1 MSSAFN
7 YYQIYK
13 PYKMLSQFVQIPK
26 KRTLSNLDFIFADG
40 TNALG
45 RLDDNSEG
53 LLLLTNDKKVNRLL
67 MNPEN
72 KHERVYWV
80 QVHGEVKQN
89 TLEQLE
95 NGVDINLDKTIYK
108 TLPCEAKIIDTP
120 ALLPARKHPVGTHF
134 KTTWLELKLIEGK
147 FHQIRKMTDK
157 VGHQTMRLIRVSIE
171 DISLHNW
178 LPGSVKEINKDVF
191 YQKLHL
197 L

>member
-1 MSSAFN
+1 
-7 YYQIYK
+7 
-13 PYKMLSQFVQIPK
+13 MLSQFVQIPK

-89 TLEQLE
+89 TLGQLE
-95 NGVDINLDKTIYK
+95 NGVDINLDKTI
-108 TLPCEAKIIDTP
+108 
-120 ALLPARKHPVGTHF
+120 
-134 KTTWLELKLIEGK
+134 
-147 FHQIRKMTDK
+147 
-157 VGHQTMRLIRVSIE
+157 
-171 DISLHNW
+171 
-178 LPGSVKEINKDVF
+178 
-191 YQKLHL
+191 
-197 L
+197 

>member
-1 MSSAFN
+1 MFS

-13 PYKMLSQFVQIPK
+13 PYKMLSQFVPIAK
-26 KRTLSNLDFIFADG
+26 KRTLSDLNFHFVEG

-72 KHERVYWV
+72 KHQRVYWV
-80 QVHGEVKQN
+80 QVHGNVQQEA
-89 TLEQLE
+89 LDQLE
-95 NGVDINLDKTIYK
+95 SGVDIILEKSIYR
-108 TLPCEAKIIDTP
+108 TLPCEAKIISTP
-120 ALLPARKHPVGTHF
+120 LNLPLRAHPVGTHF

-171 DISLHNW
+171 DVFLHNW
-178 LPGSVKEINKDVF
+178 IPGSVQEINQDVF
-191 YQKLHL
+191 YDKLKL
-197 L
+197 KI